1 MKQTRAT
8 QRGFGILM
16 QRRKGETGILV
27 QRAVCINSAPIVLG
41 RYIPAL
47 CYFSFMTDALFAIL
61 LFIKHCDY
69 LLVVLSFEPIRDI
82 YLKECFP

>member
-27 QRAVCINSAPIVLG
+27 QRAVDRATVVRESMSACEDGIMRSTLQSDG
-41 RYIPAL
+41 TRKL
-47 CYFSFMTDALFAIL
+47 
-61 LFIKHCDY
+61 
-69 LLVVLSFEPIRDI
+69 
-82 YLKECFP
+82 ECTTVSPFNGSE